1 MPKRANRLTPFL
13 CNLYNFSMLID
24 THAHLEMKE
33 FDLDRYEVIKRAKE
47 AGVGYLISVGATL
60 SGSRKAVELSE
71 RYENVYASV
80 GIHPH
85 DVKEMDETT
94 IQTLR
99 ELAKSP
105 KVVAIGEIGLDYF
118 KEFSP
123 KDFQNI
129 RFRELLS
136 LAREL
141 DKPVIIHDR
150 DAHEDTLRILKEEG
164 IKKGVVHC
172 FSGDEEFA
180 KEILK
185 LGFYISFTGVIT
197 FPKAEDAR
205 KVVEQVP
212 IERIMVETDSPYL
225 APVPHRGKRNEPAFV
240 REVAKTIAE
249 IKELSFEDVSR
260 ITTLNVKELF
270 GIDGAEKEVKLA
282 YPIRDSLYLNITNR
296 CTNRCAFCAKF
307 KSYTVKG
314 HYLELSHEPDFN
326 EVITAIGD
334 PSRYK
339 EVVFCGYGEP
349 LLRLDIV
356 KEVAKWLKSRD
367 LKVRINTDG
376 LANLVHGRNIL
387 PELKGLVD
395 SISVSLNA
403 ESAERYVKICR
414 PPQGEAA
421 YEAVKEFIK
430 EAKSYILEV
439 QASVVALPGVPVERC
454 REIAE
459 KELGVRFRA
468 REYNEVG

>member
-1 MPKRANRLTPFL
+1 
-13 CNLYNFSMLID
+13 MLID
-24 THAHLEMKE
+24 THAHIEMKE
-33 FDLDRYEVIKRAKE
+33 FDSDRGDVINRARD
-47 AGVGYLISVGATL
+47 AGVRYLISVGANMA
-60 SGSRKAVELSE
+60 GSKKAVGLAEK
-71 RYENVYASV
+71 YENVYAAV

-85 DVKEMDETT
+85 DVTEMDNST

-123 KDFQNI
+123 KELQI
-129 RFRELLS
+129 VKFRELLS
-136 LAREL
+136 LAKEL
-141 DKPVIIHDR
+141 NKPVIIHDR

-164 IKKGVVHC
+164 IQNGVVHC
-172 FSGDEEFA
+172 FSGDNEFA

-197 FPKAEDAR
+197 FPKAEETRSIVDA
-205 KVVEQVP
+205 VP
-212 IERIMVETDSPYL
+212 IERMLVETDCPYL

-240 REVAKTIAE
+240 REIAKTIAE
-249 IKELSFEDVSR
+249 VKGLSLEDVAR

-270 GIDGAEKEVKLA
+270 GIDGAEKDIKIA
-282 YPIRDSLYLNITNR
+282 YQIRDSLYLNITNR
-296 CTNRCAFCAKF
+296 CTNQCAFCAKF

-326 EVITAIGD
+326 EVIAAIGD
-334 PSRYK
+334 PFRYK

-349 LLRLDIV
+349 LIRLELV
-356 KEVAKWLKSRD
+356 KEVAKWLKSKG

-403 ESAERYVKICR
+403 ESAERYVKLCR
-414 PPQGEAA
+414 PPQGEVA
-421 YEAVKEFIK
+421 YEAVKAFIK
-430 EAKSYILEV
+430 EAKAYIPYV
-439 QASVVALPGVPVERC
+439 QATVVTIPGVPVERC

-459 KELGVRFRA
+459 KELKVKFRA

>member
-1 MPKRANRLTPFL
+1 MTHFL

-24 THAHLEMKE
+24 THAHIEMKE
-33 FDLDRYEVIKRAKE
+33 FDTDRDEVIKRAKE
-47 AGVGYLISVGATL
+47 AGVGYLISVGANL
-60 SGSRKAVELSE
+60 AGSIKAVELAE

-85 DVKEMDETT
+85 DVKNMDEATF
-94 IQTLR
+94 QTLR
-99 ELAKSP
+99 DLAKSA

-123 KDFQNI
+123 RELQI
-129 RFRELLS
+129 SRFREFLS
-136 LAREL
+136 LAKEL
-141 DKPVIIHDR
+141 KKPVIIHDR
-150 DAHEDTLRILKEEG
+150 DAHEDTLRILREEG
-164 IKKGVVHC
+164 ASAIGGVVHC
-172 FSGDEEFA
+172 FSGDYDFA
-180 KEILK
+180 KEIMK

-197 FPKAEDAR
+197 FPKADDAR
-205 KVVEQVP
+205 EVVRNIP
-212 IERIMVETDSPYL
+212 IERILVETDSPYL

-240 REVAKTIAE
+240 KEIARTIAE
-249 IKELSFEDVSR
+249 VKGLSLDDVAR
-260 ITTLNVKELF
+260 ITTMNVKELF

-296 CTNRCAFCAKF
+296 CTNQCAFCAKF
-307 KSYTVKG
+307 RSYTVKG

-326 EVITAIGD
+326 EVIAAIGD

-349 LLRLDIV
+349 LIRLDLV
-356 KEVAKWLKSRD
+356 KEVAKWLKSKG

-421 YEAVKEFIK
+421 YDAVKAFIK
-430 EAKSYILEV
+430 EAKNYIPDI
-439 QASVVALPGVPVERC
+439 QASIVALPGVPVERC

-459 KELGVRFRA
+459 KELGVKFRA

>member
-1 MPKRANRLTPFL
+1 
-13 CNLYNFSMLID
+13 MLID
-24 THAHLEMKE
+24 THAHIEMKD
-33 FDLDRYEVIKRAKE
+33 FDSDREEVIQRARE

-60 SGSRKAVELSE
+60 AGSRKAVELAE

-85 DVKEMDETT
+85 DIKDMDETT
-94 IQTLR
+94 IPTLR
-99 ELAKSP
+99 ELAKSS
-105 KVVAIGEIGLDYF
+105 KVVAVGEIGLDYF
-118 KEFSP
+118 KEWSP
-123 KDFQNI
+123 KELQI
-129 RFRELLS
+129 SRFRELLA
-136 LAREL
+136 LAKEL
-141 DKPVIIHDR
+141 NKPVIIHDR

-164 IKKGVVHC
+164 LKNGVVHC
-172 FSGDEEFA
+172 FSGDYRFA

-205 KVVEQVP
+205 EVVKHVP
-212 IERIMVETDSPYL
+212 IERMLIETDCPYL
-225 APVPHRGKRNEPAFV
+225 APVPHRGKRNEPSYVA
-240 REVAKTIAE
+240 EVAKTIAAV
-249 IKELSFEDVSR
+249 KGLSFEDVAR
-260 ITTLNVKELF
+260 ITTLNVKDLF
-270 GIDGAEKEVKLA
+270 GIDGVEKEVKLA

-296 CTNRCAFCAKF
+296 CTNQCAFCAKF
-307 KSYTVKG
+307 RSYTVKG

-326 EVITAIGD
+326 EVISAMGD
-334 PSRYK
+334 ISRYK

-349 LLRLDIV
+349 LLRLDLV
-356 KEVAKWLKSRD
+356 KEVAKWLK
-367 LKVRINTDG
+367 LKGVKVRINTDG
-376 LANLVHGRNIL
+376 LANLVNGRNIL

-421 YEAVKEFIK
+421 YEAVKNFIK
-430 EAKSYILEV
+430 EAKNHIPDV

-459 KELGVRFRA
+459 KELGVKFRA

>member
-1 MPKRANRLTPFL
+1 
-13 CNLYNFSMLID
+13 MLID
-24 THAHLEMKE
+24 THAHIEMKE
-33 FDLDRYEVIKRAKE
+33 FDLDREEVIKRAKE
-47 AGVGYLISVGATL
+47 AGVGYLISVGANL
-60 SGSRKAVELSE
+60 NGSKKAVELSE
-71 RYENVYASV
+71 RYENVYAAV

-118 KEFSP
+118 KEWSP
-123 KDFQNI
+123 KERQI
-129 RFRELLS
+129 AKFRELLS
-136 LAREL
+136 LAKEL

-150 DAHEDTLRILKEEG
+150 DAHEDTLRILKEER
-164 IKKGVVHC
+164 IKNGVVHC

-197 FPKAEDAR
+197 FPKAEEAR
-205 KVVEQVP
+205 KVVEAVP
-212 IERIMVETDSPYL
+212 IERIMVETDCPYL
-225 APVPHRGKRNEPAFV
+225 APVPHRGKRNEPAFIK
-240 REVAKTIAE
+240 EVAKTIAE
-249 IKELSFEDVSR
+249 VKELSFEDISR

-307 KSYTVKG
+307 RSYTVKG

-326 EVITAIGD
+326 EVIEAIGD

-349 LLRLDIV
+349 LIRLDIV
-356 KEVAKWLKSRD
+356 KEVAKWLKSRG

-414 PPQGEAA
+414 PPQGKAA
-421 YEAVKEFIK
+421 YEAVKAFIK
-430 EAKSYILEV
+430 EAKSYIPEV

-459 KELGVRFRA
+459 KELGVKFRA

>member
-1 MPKRANRLTPFL
+1 
-13 CNLYNFSMLID
+13 MLID
-24 THAHLEMKE
+24 THAHIEIKE
-33 FDLDRYEVIKRAKE
+33 FDEDREVVLKRAKE
-47 AGVGYLISVGATL
+47 AGVGYIISVGANL
-60 SGSRKAVELSE
+60 AGSRKAVELAESH
-71 RYENVYASV
+71 ENVFAAV

-85 DVKEMDETT
+85 DVKDMDDTT

-99 ELAKSP
+99 ELAKSS

-123 KDFQNI
+123 KEMQI
-129 RFRELLS
+129 RRFRELLS
-136 LAREL
+136 LAKEL
-141 DKPVIIHDR
+141 KKPVIIHDR

-164 IKKGVVHC
+164 VKKGVVHC
-172 FSGDEEFA
+172 FAGDVRFA
-180 KEILK
+180 DEILK

-205 KVVEQVP
+205 EVVKHVP
-212 IERIMVETDSPYL
+212 IERILVETDCPYM

-240 REVAKTIAE
+240 TQVAKTIAE
-249 IKELSFEDVSR
+249 VKGFSDEDVAR
-260 ITTLNVKELF
+260 ITTLNVKDLF
-270 GIDGAEKEVKLA
+270 GIDGTEKEVKLA

-296 CTNRCAFCAKF
+296 CTNQCAFCAKF

-326 EVITAIGD
+326 EVIAAIGD
-334 PSRYK
+334 PSSYK
-339 EVVFCGYGEP
+339 E
-349 LLRLDIV
+349 V
-356 KEVAKWLKSRD
+356 KEVAQWLKSKG

-376 LANLVHGRNIL
+376 LANLVHGRNVL

-395 SISVSLNA
+395 MVSVSLNA

-421 YEAVKEFIK
+421 YEAVKSFIK
-430 EAKSYILEV
+430 EAGNYIPEV
-439 QASVVALPGVPVERC
+439 QASVVTLPGVPVERC

-459 KELGVRFRA
+459 KELGVTFRA

>member
-1 MPKRANRLTPFL
+1 
-13 CNLYNFSMLID
+13 MLID
-24 THAHLEMKE
+24 THAHIEMKE
-33 FDLDRYEVIKRAKE
+33 FDLDREEVIKRAKE
-47 AGVGYLISVGATL
+47 AGVGYLISVGANL

-85 DVKEMDETT
+85 DVKDIDETT
-94 IQTLR
+94 ITALR
-99 ELAKSP
+99 ELAKSK

-118 KEFSP
+118 KEWSP
-123 KDFQNI
+123 KELQVT

-136 LAREL
+136 LAKEL
-141 DKPVIIHDR
+141 NKPVIIHDR

-164 IKKGVVHC
+164 VKKGVVHC
-172 FSGDEEFA
+172 FSGDAEFA
-180 KEILK
+180 KEILR

-212 IERIMVETDSPYL
+212 IERMLVETDCPYL

-249 IKELSFEDVSR
+249 VKGLSLEDVAR

-296 CTNRCAFCAKF
+296 CTNQCAFCAKF

-326 EVITAIGD
+326 EVIAATGD

-349 LLRLDIV
+349 LLRLDLV
-356 KEVAKWLKSRD
+356 KEVARWLKSRG

-376 LANLVHGRNIL
+376 LANIVHGRNIL

-414 PPQGEAA
+414 PPQEEAA
-421 YEAVKEFIK
+421 YEAVKTFIK
-430 EAKSYILEV
+430 DAKNYIPEI

>member
-1 MPKRANRLTPFL
+1 
-13 CNLYNFSMLID
+13 MLID
-24 THAHLEMKE
+24 THAHIEMKE
-33 FDLDRYEVIKRAKE
+33 FDKDREEVLKRAGE
-47 AGVGYLISVGATL
+47 AGAGYLISVGANL

-85 DVKEMDETT
+85 DVKDMDETT
-94 IQTLR
+94 IPILR
-99 ELAKSP
+99 DLAKSP

-123 KDFQNI
+123 KDLQI
-129 RFRELLS
+129 IKFRELLS
-136 LAREL
+136 LAKEL
-141 DKPVIIHDR
+141 NKPVIIHDR
-150 DAHEDTLRILKEEG
+150 DAHEDTLRILKEG
-164 IKKGVVHC
+164 GVKKGVVHC
-172 FSGDEEFA
+172 FSGDYEFA
-180 KEILK
+180 REILK
-185 LGFYISFTGVIT
+185 LGLYISFTGVIT
-197 FPKAEDAR
+197 FPKAEEAR
-205 KVVEQVP
+205 RVVENVP
-212 IERIMVETDSPYL
+212 IERMMVETDCPYL

-240 REVAKTIAE
+240 REVAKTIAD
-249 IKELSFEDVSR
+249 IKGLTFEDVAR

-270 GIDGAEKEVKLA
+270 GIDGAEREAKIA

-296 CTNRCAFCAKF
+296 CTNQCAFCAKF
-307 KSYTVKG
+307 RSYTVKG
-314 HYLELSHEPDFN
+314 HYLELSYEPNLED
-326 EVITAIGD
+326 VVSAIGD

-349 LLRLDIV
+349 LLRLDLI
-356 KEVAKWLKSRD
+356 KEVAGWLKPKGV
-367 LKVRINTDG
+367 KVRINTDG

-403 ESAERYVKICR
+403 ENAERYAKICR
-414 PPQGEAA
+414 PPQGEIA
-421 YEAVKEFIK
+421 YEAVKAFIK
-430 EAKSYILEV
+430 EARNYIPEV
-439 QASVVALPGVPVERC
+439 QATVVTLPGVPVERC

>member
-1 MPKRANRLTPFL
+1 
-13 CNLYNFSMLID
+13 MLID
-24 THAHLEMKE
+24 THAHIEMKE
-33 FDLDRYEVIKRAKE
+33 FEVDREEVIKRARE
-47 AGVGYLISVGATL
+47 AGVRYLISVGANMA
-60 SGSRKAVELSE
+60 GSKKAVELAGK
-71 RYENVYASV
+71 YENVYAAV

-85 DVKEMDETT
+85 DVKEMDDST

-99 ELAKSP
+99 ELARHP

-123 KDFQNI
+123 KELQVVK
-129 RFRELLS
+129 FRELLS
-136 LAREL
+136 LAKEL
-141 DKPVIIHDR
+141 NKPVVIHDR

-164 IKKGVVHC
+164 IQNGVVHC
-172 FSGDEEFA
+172 FSGDNEFA

-197 FPKAEDAR
+197 FPKAGEAR
-205 KVVEQVP
+205 KVIEAVP
-212 IERIMVETDSPYL
+212 IEKIMVETDCPYL

-240 REVAKTIAE
+240 REIAKTIAE
-249 IKELSFEDVSR
+249 VKGLSLEDVAR

-270 GIDGAEKEVKLA
+270 GIDGAGKDIKIA
-282 YPIRDSLYLNITNR
+282 YQIRDSLYLNITNR
-296 CTNRCAFCAKF
+296 CTNQCAFCAKF

-326 EVITAIGD
+326 EVLATIGD

-349 LLRLDIV
+349 LLMLELLKD
-356 KEVAKWLKSRD
+356 VAKWLKSKGV
-367 LKVRINTDG
+367 KVRINTDG
-376 LANLVHGRNIL
+376 LANLVHGKNIL

-403 ESAERYVKICR
+403 ESAERYIKLCR
-414 PPQGEAA
+414 PPQGEVA
-421 YEAVKEFIK
+421 YEAVKAFIK
-430 EAKSYILEV
+430 EAKAYIPYV
-439 QASVVALPGVPVERC
+439 QATVVTLPGIPVERC

-459 KELGVRFRA
+459 KELGVKFRA